1 MTVVNKSIN
10 ILNFISC
17 NCYRC
22 VLRQYLTLV
31 HLTLEYACCAW
42 DPYTQ
47 HNISSMEKDQRRAAC
62 FVFCDY
68 SCESSISCM
77 LSALDWPL
85 LSQHHECQLFV

>member
-1 MTVVNKSIN
+1 MRETKAE
-10 ILNFISC
+10 
-17 NCYRC
+17 
-22 VLRQYLTLV
+22 QYLILV

-47 HNISSMEKDQRRAAC
+47 HNISGMEKVQQRAAC

-68 SCESSISCM
+68 SCESSISRM